1 MQQGRNRGIVAGAVV
16 VVAGLAFTGG
26 MLVGRSSASDD
37 DAIASSS
44 PAVTAPS
51 TTPAV
56 AAGTKP
62 HVIIYGDSLVTQA
75 EPYLT
80 LVSPALGLDVEAR
93 ALGGTAACDFLAP
106 LNDDLQAERADL
118 VVWAFS
124 GNSIGSC
131 MVDDDGNVLTGD
143 AVWDR
148 YRADTTTAI
157 EAAAET
163 GVPFVL
169 ASPPAPALPGDPWEQ
184 LDTVYREIA
193 AEHPSV
199 LYADAGVAISPVG
212 EFIATQR
219 CLPFELRIPV
229 AREACGGANGEI
241 TVRGS
246 DGHFCPQPS
255 TTGLECPTYSSG
267 AMRYAI
273 NLLQA
278 ARIELDYRAEIAA
291 GYVPPA

>member
-1 MQQGRNRGIVAGAVV
+1 MQNAPSRGFFAVV
-16 VVAGLAFTGG
+16 GGLAIATVAFAGG
-26 MLVGRSSASDD
+26 VAAGRSSSEDEAGASTP
-37 DAIASSS
+37 SVTT
-44 PAVTAPS
+44 AV
-51 TTPAV
+51 TTPAG
-56 AAGTKP
+56 ADDERP

-80 LVSPALGLDVEAR
+80 LVSPALGLEVEAR
-93 ALGGTAACDFLAP
+93 ALGGTAACDFLTP
-106 LNDDLQAERADL
+106 LTDDLAAERADL

-131 MVDDDGNVLTGD
+131 MVDEQGEVLTGD
-143 AVWDR
+143 AVWER
-148 YRADTTTAI
+148 YRTDTTTAI
-157 EAAAET
+157 EAAAEA

-193 AEHPSV
+193 AEHSSV

-229 AREACGGANGEI
+229 AREACGGGDGEI

-246 DGHFCPQPS
+246 DGHFCPEPS

-278 ARIELDYRAEIAA
+278 ARIELDYREQIAA